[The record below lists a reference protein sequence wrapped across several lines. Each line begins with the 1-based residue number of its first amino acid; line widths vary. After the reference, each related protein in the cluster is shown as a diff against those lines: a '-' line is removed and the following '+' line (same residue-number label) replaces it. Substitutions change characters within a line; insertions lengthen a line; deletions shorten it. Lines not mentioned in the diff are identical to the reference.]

1 MSEAMTPEQYIEDT
15 VKRAEEVVNAR
26 LKGAKSLIDEVK
38 NAMAHGTDC
47 ITTVQLQEWA
57 MAVPVIC
64 EELVTM
70 KESFSLTKE
79 LWDIETKQLCAKNLL
94 ELDEKKTVIETMNK
108 LAGTENSKK
117 SAIAEYAR
125 NRIGG
130 VQESLWVLGNTIRKI
145 LDTRI
150 AAGNVR

>member
-1 MSEAMTPEQYIEDT
+1 
-15 VKRAEEVVNAR
+15 
-26 LKGAKSLIDEVK
+26 
-38 NAMAHGTDC
+38 MADGTDC